1 MTDRRELFSSADERD
16 FKRQWIVAFLAS
28 YEVENYQDN
37 CHRGWPKDRRMP
49 VEDAAFL
56 ADQAWRDWVEIIGIT
71 E

>member
-1 MTDRRELFSSADERD
+1 MSRKDLFTQADERD
-16 FKRQWIVAFLAS
+16 FKRQFVLNFLAS

-37 CHRGWPKDRRMP
+37 CHRGWLKDRKMP

-56 ADQAWRDWVEIIGIT
+56 AKQAWRDWVEIIGV